1 MAYKTIIVLM
11 NESENVH
18 SCVEAAATIAKEEDA
33 HLIGVAIT
41 GITRFLKETVTVD
54 KDNPHIV
61 PFINVLR
68 KRAYQSLEKF
78 DAIASET
85 GVKSLETR
93 TVDNP
98 FAQDAGLLGAC
109 CDLLVLGQ
117 IDANDS
123 TSIDAEITADLLIRS
138 ACPVLMMPA
147 NKPFKKVGSHVLI
160 AWDGSTESV
169 RAVREALPF
178 LQKAE
183 NVHLVTFTHGL
194 HAEEQQSLAFIQA
207 YLMRY
212 GVHVDVSER
221 ATNASFGDALLM
233 LIDSTHANL
242 LVMGCYSHSPLR
254 EMLFG
259 GVTRKILHTMNTPV
273 LFSH

>member
-1 MAYKTIIVLM
+1 
-11 NESENVH
+11 
-18 SCVEAAATIAKEEDA
+18 
-33 HLIGVAIT
+33 
-41 GITRFLKETVTVD
+41 
-54 KDNPHIV
+54 
-61 PFINVLR
+61 
-68 KRAYQSLEKF
+68 
-78 DAIASET
+78 
-85 GVKSLETR
+85 
-93 TVDNP
+93 
-98 FAQDAGLLGAC
+98 
-109 CDLLVLGQ
+109 
-117 IDANDS
+117 
-123 TSIDAEITADLLIRS
+123 
-138 ACPVLMMPA
+138 MMPA